1 MMRLFK
7 YGVLDI
13 VVSCRERLSLL
24 QLRVL
29 NVSKIRNFKNKTLK
43 MNILV
48 VSQFN
53 KHSKNGGG
61 ESVVTFQQ
69 VKSLVE
75 YGHKVAV
82 VTHGHANEVL
92 FDLDMGVTFIFAQT
106 LGEPPF
112 GYMPLSKK
120 QFEFLESSINDFQP
134 DVIHSH
140 TMNYLALMVQG
151 FALKHNF
158 KFLYTTHELPDKL
171 VHFFRYGKTLQSL
184 TFFFVNTLVKAF
196 LTNTDKVLA
205 INKASK
211 ESTLRLN
218 FQGQVDI
225 IHNGVEIKL
234 FNHLVEQFPNEKV
247 NLFFVGGVNDRKN
260 QYFLIHVLKYLP
272 KTFFLH
278 LIGEPDKNYQL
289 KLDNLINEHGLVE
302 NTFFVGN
309 VDNQALP
316 KVIQDYHV
324 FVSASKMEVQSV
336 AVIEALAAAKPIVA
350 LKNETIEEIA
360 IHDCV
365 TMLPQDTSP
374 EEFAKS
380 ILEMVEDKNRYLRRA
395 KEAREIS
402 KNFTKETAYE
412 MNVRS
417 YETTEISSAR
427 NNNVY
432 KASVLVYIL
441 GVGSLYR
448 IKKSL
453 NQFGLWNS

>member
-1 MMRLFK
+1 
-7 YGVLDI
+7 
-13 VVSCRERLSLL
+13 
-24 QLRVL
+24 
-29 NVSKIRNFKNKTLK
+29 

-69 VKSLVE
+69 VTSLVE
-75 YGHKVAV
+75 HGHKVAV
-82 VTHGHANEVL
+82 VTHGHANEVT
-92 FDLDMGVTFIFAQT
+92 FDQEIGVTFIFAQT

-112 GYMPLSKK
+112 GYMPLNKK
-120 QFEFLESSINDFQP
+120 QFQFLEVSINEFKP

-140 TMNYLALMVQG
+140 TMNYLALMIQG
-151 FALKHNF
+151 FALKDGI

-184 TFFFVNTLVKAF
+184 TSFFVNTLVKAF

-218 FQGQVDI
+218 YQGQIDI
-225 IHNGVEIKL
+225 VHNGVEIKL
-234 FNHLVEQFPNEKV
+234 FDNLVEHFPSENV
-247 NLFFVGGVNDRKN
+247 NLYFVGGINDRKN
-260 QYFLIHVLKYLP
+260 QYFLVKVLKYLP
-272 KTFFLH
+272 KTFFLN
-278 LIGEPDKNYQL
+278 LIGESEKNYQL
-289 KLDNLINEHGLVE
+289 KIDNLINEYSLKENVVFVGSVE
-302 NTFFVGN
+302 NQV
-309 VDNQALP
+309 LP
-316 KVIQDYHV
+316 QVVQDYHV

-360 IHDCV
+360 IHNCV

-380 ILEMVEDKNRYLRRA
+380 ILEMLENKNRYLSRA
-395 KEAREIS
+395 KKAREIS
-402 KNFTKETAYE
+402 RKYTKEIAYE
-412 MNVRS
+412 LNIQS
-417 YETTEISSAR
+417 YQTTEISSAR
-427 NNNVY
+427 NYNAY
-432 KASVLVYIL
+432 KASMFVYIV

-448 IKKSL
+448 IKKFL
-453 NQFGLWNS
+453 NQFEFWIT